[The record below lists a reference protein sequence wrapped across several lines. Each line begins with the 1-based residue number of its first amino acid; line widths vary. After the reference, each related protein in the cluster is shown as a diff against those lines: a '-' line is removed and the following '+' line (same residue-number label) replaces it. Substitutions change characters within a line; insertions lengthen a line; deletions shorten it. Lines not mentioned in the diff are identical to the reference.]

1 MYMIIENEDVIR
13 IPPDMLGEDPEAVIK
28 KLAFKKME
36 GHVKSFEKKDVPD
49 PQERKFIIIA
59 ILDVKRDGYGRI
71 IPGDGGVYQK
81 ITYRALVFHP
91 EMQEVIE
98 GNVVDIVN
106 FGAFVRFGILDGLLH
121 ISQVMDD
128 RFDIDLDGKRL
139 IGKDSKK
146 ELKVNDRVRVRIVS
160 LSINDENLRESRIG
174 LTMRQ
179 PGLGKLE
186 EDGKNEGS

>member
-1 MYMIIENEDVIR
+1 MIIENEDVIR
-13 IPPDMLGEDPEAVIK
+13 IPPEMLGDDPEKVIK
-28 KLAFKKME
+28 ELALKKME
-36 GHVKSFEKKDVPD
+36 GRVKSFDKKDVPD
-49 PQERKFIIIA
+49 PQERKFIIIT
-59 ILDVKRDGYGRI
+59 ILDIKREGDGRI

-81 ITYRALVFHP
+81 VIYKALVFHP
-91 EMQEVIE
+91 ELQEIIE
-98 GNVVDIVN
+98 GDIVDIVN
-106 FGAFVRFGILDGLLH
+106 FGAFVRFGVLDGLLH

-146 ELKVNDRVRVRIVS
+146 ELRVNDKVRVRIVS

-186 EDGKNEGS
+186 DVDKNEGS

>member
-1 MYMIIENEDVIR
+1 MYLIIENEDVLR
-13 IPPDMLGEDPEAVIK
+13 IPPDMLGEDLDKVIRE
-28 KLAFKKME
+28 LAYNKME

-81 ITYRALVFHP
+81 IIYKALVFHP
-91 EMQEVIE
+91 EMQEVLE
-98 GNVVDIVN
+98 GNIVDIVN
-106 FGAFVRFGILDGLLH
+106 FGAFVRFSVLEGLLH

-146 ELKVNDRVRVRIVS
+146 ELRVNDKVRVRIVS
-160 LSINDENLRESRIG
+160 LSINDENLRDSRIG

-186 EDGKNEGS
+186 DIDKNERT

>member
-13 IPPDMLGEDPEAVIK
+13 IPPEMLGDDPEKVIK
-28 KLAFKKME
+28 ELALKKME
-36 GHVKSFEKKDVPD
+36 GRVKSFDKKDVPD
-49 PQERKFIIIA
+49 PQERKFIIIT
-59 ILDVKRDGYGRI
+59 ILDIKREGDGRI

-81 ITYRALVFHP
+81 VIYKALVFHP
-91 EMQEVIE
+91 ELQEIIE
-98 GNVVDIVN
+98 GDIVDIVN
-106 FGAFVRFGILDGLLH
+106 FGAFVRFGVLDGLLH

-146 ELKVNDRVRVRIVS
+146 ELRVNDKVRVRIVS

-186 EDGKNEGS
+186 DVDKNEGS